1 MSSSAITS
9 SCSSLPH
16 SHVLQLLHS
25 GRQTQR
31 LHSLVARR
39 VWLDMHVKNSDGPQ
53 QLPYPHTPS
62 GVQCMRIMW
71 LVTTARPLLFIQCVI
86 SLSLASIAA
95 PPLIVSR
102 VTGFRLSIAYI
113 VWVLSWCLAS
123 SERWQSVCYN
133 NSLIHKSF
141 RISDHAKS

>member
-1 MSSSAITS
+1 M
-9 SCSSLPH
+9 CRCRRQYKLFEVPH
-16 SHVLQLLHS
+16 IPPCPHPPPPPPAPPCHTHVLQLLHS

-71 LVTTARPLLFIQCVI
+71 LVTTARPFLFIQCVI

-102 VTGFRLSIAYI
+102 VTGFRLSIGLHCPGI
-113 VWVLSWCLAS
+113 VLVS
-123 SERWQSVCYN
+123 S
-133 NSLIHKSF
+133 LF
-141 RISDHAKS
+141 